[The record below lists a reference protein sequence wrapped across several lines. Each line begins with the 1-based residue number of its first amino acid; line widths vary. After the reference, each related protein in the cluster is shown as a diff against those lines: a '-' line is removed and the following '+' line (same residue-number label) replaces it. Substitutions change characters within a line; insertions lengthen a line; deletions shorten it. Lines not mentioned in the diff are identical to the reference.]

1 MPTCGGDTLP
11 SQRVPKRGTKELMT
25 KLTNAN
31 AKSENSEMD
40 IGRLN
45 VRIDKVEED
54 LVIEKMK
61 IKQVS
66 DDLNK
71 CFDDMLYS

>member
-1 MPTCGGDTLP
+1 MEREEVL
-11 SQRVPKRGTKELMT
+11 QKQIRELMT
-25 KLTNAN
+25 KLKTAN
-31 AKSENSEMD
+31 ENSENSEMD
-40 IGRLN
+40 ISRLN

-54 LVIEKMK
+54 LVVEKMK

-71 CFDDMLYS
+71 CFDDMLYI

>member
-1 MPTCGGDTLP
+1 MA
-11 SQRVPKRGTKELMT
+11 
-25 KLTNAN
+25 KLKKAN
-31 AKSENSEMD
+31 EQSENSEMD
-40 IGRLN
+40 ISRLN

-71 CFDDMLYS
+71 VFDDMLTI

>member
-1 MPTCGGDTLP
+1 M
-11 SQRVPKRGTKELMT
+11 SHKREEVLQKQIKELMT
-25 KLTNAN
+25 KLTYAN
-31 AKSENSEMD
+31 EQSENYEMD
-40 IGRLN
+40 ISRLN
-45 VRIDKVEED
+45 VRIDRVEED

-71 CFDDMLYS
+71 CFDDMLYI

>member
-1 MPTCGGDTLP
+1 M
-11 SQRVPKRGTKELMT
+11 SHKREEVLQKQIKELIT

-31 AKSENSEMD
+31 EQSENSEMD
-40 IGRLN
+40 ISRLN
-45 VRIDKVEED
+45 VRIDRVEED

-66 DDLNK
+66 DDLKK
-71 CFDDMLYS
+71 CFDDMLYI

>member
-1 MPTCGGDTLP
+1 M
-11 SQRVPKRGTKELMT
+11 SHKREEVLQKQIKELMT
-25 KLTNAN
+25 KLTHAN
-31 AKSENSEMD
+31 EQSENSEMD
-40 IGRLN
+40 ISRLN
-45 VRIDKVEED
+45 VRIDRVEED

-71 CFDDMLYS
+71 CFDDMLYI

>member
-1 MPTCGGDTLP
+1 M
-11 SQRVPKRGTKELMT
+11 SHKREEVLQKQIKELMT
-25 KLTNAN
+25 KLTYAN
-31 AKSENSEMD
+31 EQSENSEMD
-40 IGRLN
+40 ISRLN
-45 VRIDKVEED
+45 VRIDRVEED

-71 CFDDMLYS
+71 CFDDMLYI